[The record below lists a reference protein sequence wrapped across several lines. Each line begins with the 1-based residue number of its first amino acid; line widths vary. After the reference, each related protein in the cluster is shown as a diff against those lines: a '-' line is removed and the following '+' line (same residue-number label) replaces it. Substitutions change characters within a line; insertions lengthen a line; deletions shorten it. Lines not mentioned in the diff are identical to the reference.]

1 MPESFIPPLELLDFI
16 KNHNKFIIVG
26 HEEPDADCIG
36 SQLALSSMLLRLGKQ
51 TLLRSSGP
59 FRKTE
64 VIPYKNLFSAK
75 INEDD
80 KTNAAVII
88 VDCPA
93 PSRTGE
99 LCGAIK
105 GLPLAIID
113 HHAAASAKNRLS
125 TADCTYIAAAA
136 ASSTILIF
144 SLFKALNL
152 DISKDEACF
161 LFLGLC
167 TDTGFFRHIDSGSEE
182 IFQIAASLAKAGAS
196 PKETFS
202 KIHGGKTLNSRLLL
216 GLVISHTESYFG
228 GKLLITTEELEETQ
242 KYGIENRDSDAIYQI
257 LMSVEGVEAAAVIRQ
272 SSPVE
277 CAIGLRSLN
286 SVDVAKIAVVFGGG
300 GHKNAAG
307 AYLKGHIAALKQTLL
322 GEFEKIFSVT

>member
-16 KNHNKFIIVG
+16 KKYNKFIIMG

-36 SQLALSSMLLRLGKQ
+36 SQLALSSMLLRLGKKP
-51 TLLRSSGP
+51 LLRSSGP

-64 VIPYKNLFSAK
+64 VLPYKDLFSAK

-80 KTNAAVII
+80 RTNAAVII

-93 PSRTGE
+93 PSRTGA

-113 HHAAASAKNRLS
+113 HHAPASTENRLS
-125 TADCTYIAAAA
+125 AADCAYIAAAA
-136 ASSTILIF
+136 ASSTVLVF

-167 TDTGFFRHIDSGSEE
+167 TDTGFFRHIDSGGEE
-182 IFQIAASLAKAGAS
+182 IFQIAASLVKLGAN

-216 GLVISHTESYFG
+216 GRVISHTESYFN
-228 GKLLITTEELEETQ
+228 GKLLVTTEELRETQ
-242 KYGIENRDSDAIYQI
+242 KYGVENRDSDALYQI
-257 LMSVEGVEAAAVIRQ
+257 LMSVEGVEAVAVIRQ
-272 SSPVE
+272 SSSAE

-286 SVDVAKIAVVFGGG
+286 SVDVSKIAAVFGGG

-307 AYLKGHIAALKQTLL
+307 AYLKGSIAMLKQPLL
-322 GEFEKIFSVT
+322 DEFEKIFS